1 MSKTDTYTTPE
12 MELALVQYF
21 DARRNI
27 IVPNVSFGF
36 DIHECDLL
44 ILRPSGHAIEVEIKI
59 SRSDLKKDQK
69 KRHNHHDRKN
79 RIRELWF
86 AVPDYLGDVQDL
98 IPERAGIMTIRRSEW
113 NGRLYASKV
122 RDAKAEATAVKL
134 DDQQRLKLTRLGTMR
149 IWSLKRKIIN
159 LNTKLK
165 TTTK

>member
-69 KRHNHHDRKN
+69 KWHNHHDRQN

-98 IPERAGIMTIRRSEW
+98 IPERAGIMRIRRGEW
-113 NGRLYASKV
+113 SGRLYASKV
-122 RDAKAEATAVKL
+122 REAEPDLKAQKL
-134 DDQQRLKLTRLGTMR
+134 NDQQRLRLTRLGTMR
-149 IWSLKRKIIN
+149 IWSLKRKIID
-159 LNTKLK
+159 LNHKLK